1 MSKPTAID
9 ALRQAMQHD
18 GAPRRW
24 WITGLFAIAV
34 VMPLFRGMGW
44 LRERIRT

>member
-1 MSKPTAID
+1 MATPID
-9 ALRQAMQHD
+9 ALRQAMQHAE
-18 GAPRRW
+18 APRRW

-44 LRERIRT
+44 LLERIAKS